1 MEKKDDLRNKKTI
14 TAEDLEKFLPQYFE
28 KDGGAPFPLTVTGG
42 SMAPFLI
49 GGRDTALLT
58 PFTGDARR
66 GDILLF
72 FYGDRLLLHRVCAVK
87 DGELWFMGD
96 AHTYSEGPV
105 RQQAVLARCDSAV
118 RDGKLVSRHNTLW
131 KFYEHLWAEKP
142 EARDHLLKAAGII
155 KKK

>member
-1 MEKKDDLRNKKTI
+1 MKSFFRSILKRTAAHRSLSPSRAAAWLR
-14 TAEDLEKFLPQYFE
+14 FLSA
-28 KDGGAPFPLTVTGG
+28 D
-42 SMAPFLI
+42 
-49 GGRDTALLT
+49 
-58 PFTGDARR
+58 

-72 FYGDRLLLHRVCAVK
+72 SYGDRLLLHRVCAVK

-118 RDGKLVSRHNTLW
+118 RDGKLVSRRNTLW

-142 EARDHLLKAAGII
+142 EARNHLLKAAGII